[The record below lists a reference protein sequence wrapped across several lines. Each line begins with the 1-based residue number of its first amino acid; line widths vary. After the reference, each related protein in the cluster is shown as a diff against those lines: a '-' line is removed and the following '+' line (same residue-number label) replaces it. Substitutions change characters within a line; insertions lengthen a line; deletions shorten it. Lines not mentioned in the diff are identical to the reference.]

1 MSALS
6 YDGWERLVEEGG
18 RCFPA
23 SWGMRRWIG
32 LAGDVI
38 ELDMRTAVFWLEV
51 L

>member
-1 MSALS
+1 M
-6 YDGWERLVEEGG
+6 EEGG